1 MYEEIT
7 LNFEEIKWTYETLDR
22 SKSDDTF
29 NFNFKNAG
37 GTDTEEDFD
46 PAFSGGDASSKTDV
60 AIEEVIIAHEHIE
73 RLHDADIPFFDDFFG

>member
-29 NFNFKNAG
+29 NFNFKSKGDN
-37 GTDTEEDFD
+37 DTEEDFD
-46 PAFSGGDASSKTDV
+46 PEFSKGDESNETDV
-60 AIEEVIIAHEHIE
+60 AIEEMTLAHESIN
-73 RLHDADIPFFDDFFG
+73 RPHDIDIPHFDDFFG